1 MMTAAQLQYFSGL
14 DPLLGVFTGV
24 FAYYLYENNPRT
36 APAERDRLMEL
47 VKWKREKIRQ
57 EEEEKHKADE
67 NLFSAVVGYA
77 AD

>member
-1 MMTAAQLQYFSGL
+1 MAPLLSRGL

-67 NLFSAVVGYA
+67 NLLSAVVA
-77 AD
+77 EVEKS